1 MGIVSLEQIWPGDET
16 GVQNIPK
23 EDKFLGEVKK
33 ALVNQVP
40 ADQGETSTVFTFV
53 NAVGRVCPPMVIHK
67 GQCVQREWA
76 TNVRISVRLAAT
88 TKGYIT
94 KQKFHEYTVSFVKY
108 LTLFNLLG
116 QPNLLI
122 IDSHKSH
129 MYNVAFYEEMKENNI
144 HVLAI
149 PPHISHLV
157 QALDYTS
164 FAEFK
169 CCWQRNL
176 LDWLFHN
183 KGVTLSKKYFF
194 DVL

>member
-1 MGIVSLEQIWPGDET
+1 MSPEQIRSGDET

-23 EDKFLGEVKK
+23 EDMFLGEVKK
-33 ALVNQVP
+33 PLVNQVP
-40 ADQGETSTVFTFV
+40 ADQGETSTVLTFV
-53 NAVGRVCPPMVIHK
+53 NAVGRVCPAMVIHK
-67 GQCVQREWA
+67 GQRIQRDWA
-76 TNVRISVRLAAT
+76 TNMPNMPAAT
-88 TKGYIT
+88 TKGYNT
-94 KQKFHEYTVSFVKY
+94 KQNFYEYAVSFVKY
-108 LTLFNLLG
+108 LTLFNLPG

-122 IDSHKSH
+122 IDSHKSL

-149 PPHISHLV
+149 PPHTSHLV
-157 QALDYTS
+157 QALDSTP

-183 KGVTLSKKYFF
+183 NR
-194 DVL
+194 